1 MSESFDVYPILT
13 NAIIPMALTS
23 PLLRI
28 VGFTCCVLLAGCS
41 GMPEQPVK
49 VFKGPL
55 VWPQPPDQ
63 PRFAY
68 QTVLR
73 APADIAAAESAQDKF
88 LREISGGQSTS
99 NKPVFDKP
107 AAIVARKGRIYIAD
121 TSTESIV
128 VFDVPR
134 RKVFRFGQR
143 QPDVLLKPSGLA
155 LDGEL
160 KLYVADAKRR
170 QVMVFDSL
178 GLFLRVIGEPA
189 DLERPTGVAVSLD
202 GERIYVIDRSDN
214 ESNGHKVVIYG
225 KDGAKIKVIG
235 TRGNGEGQFNV
246 PLQGAVAPDGTLY
259 VLDSGNFRV
268 QAFDRDGRFLRAFGS
283 PGINPGNFARP
294 RGIAVDTD
302 GNIYVSDASF
312 NNFQVFQPDGQL
324 LMAVGQAGSE
334 SNPGQYGLLNGIAA
348 DETGHVYVADQ
359 LFNKVEVF
367 RRLNEQ
373 EGQKMLQAAQN

>member
-143 QPDVLLKPSGLA
+143 QPDVLLKP
-155 LDGEL
+155 
-160 KLYVADAKRR
+160 YVADAKRR